1 MKRGL
6 LKVRSKELGN
16 DIAALWMWMYK
27 ETGLK
32 MKKIFE
38 CEAKVENLD
47 KATAFVEAELE
58 ELGCGM
64 KQMMELTVAL
74 EEIFVNVAH
83 YAYSKTGADGKQIP
97 DTGTG
102 PMTITADAK
111 DGVFYLIFED
121 QGIAYNPLEK
131 PDPDITLSAEERD
144 IGGLGIYMVKK
155 SMDDVIY
162 ERKDGKNILTLV
174 KKL

>member
-1 MKRGL
+1 M
-6 LKVRSKELGN
+6 E
-16 DIAALWMWMYK
+16 
-27 ETGLK
+27 
-32 MKKIFE
+32 KIFE
-38 CEAKVENLD
+38 CEAKVDNLD
-47 KATAFVEAELE
+47 EATAFVETELE

-64 KQMMELTVAL
+64 KQMMQLTVAL
-74 EEIFVNVAH
+74 EEIFVNIAH

-102 PMTITADAK
+102 PMSIAIDFK
-111 DGVFYLIFED
+111 DGNVYLRFED
-121 QGIAYNPLEK
+121 KGIAYNPLEK
-131 PDPDITLSAEERD
+131 ADPDITLSAEERE

-162 ERKDGKNILTLV
+162 QREGEKNVLTLV